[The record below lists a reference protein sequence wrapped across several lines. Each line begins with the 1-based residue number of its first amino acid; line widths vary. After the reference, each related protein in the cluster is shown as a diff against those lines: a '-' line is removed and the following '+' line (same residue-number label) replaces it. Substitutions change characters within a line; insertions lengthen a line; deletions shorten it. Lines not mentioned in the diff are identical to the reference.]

1 MPSHATRPTTARTL
15 RADLRRFVHR
25 YGWRAYALPVL
36 TVITVAALLH
46 TNQPSAPRTSAIA
59 RSTHTGPAH
68 PPRSAATSGA
78 VTVEGRPT
86 DAAAFHAAATP
97 SAAPIVISL
106 GNDDATSCTGNQYR
120 QLVLVSISHQHLWAC
135 QRQRQVNSTA
145 VTTGETDNGD
155 QTPLGSWRVQAKQR
169 DRYLIGPGYRD
180 YVQYW
185 VPFNGDFGFHD
196 AAWQTMPFGSPHYT
210 TNGSH
215 GCVHL
220 PTPTMA
226 WLYNW
231 VSVHQTVV
239 TIEA

>member
-1 MPSHATRPTTARTL
+1 MPAHATRPPATRTL
-15 RADLRRFVHR
+15 GADLRRFVHR
-25 YGWRAYALPVL
+25 YGWRAYALPTL

-46 TNQPSAPRTSAIA
+46 TNQPAPPHTSTLA
-59 RSTHTGPAH
+59 RSTRTGPA
-68 PPRSAATSGA
+68 PTPTSAAPRGA
-78 VTVEGRPT
+78 VMIEGRPA
-86 DAAAFHAAATP
+86 DAEAFQAAATP
-97 SAAPIVISL
+97 GAAPIVISL
-106 GNDDATSCTGNQYR
+106 GTDDATPCAGNTYPQF
-120 QLVLVSISHQHLWAC
+120 VVVSISRQHLWAC
-135 QRQRQVNSTA
+135 DGQREVNSTA

-169 DRYLIGPGYRD
+169 DRYLDGRGYRD

-196 AAWQTMPFGSPHYT
+196 ASWQTMPFGSQHYT
-210 TNGSH
+210 TSGSH

-231 VSVHQTVV
+231 VSVNNTVV